1 MASILSSWVVM
12 RTGAQVI
19 RVALVHPAPEPPNPL
34 CLGPHLVP
42 GPDLQQGSNW
52 EKKRKKLE

>member
-1 MASILSSWVVM
+1 MASHSEFLGCDEDKSP
-12 RTGAQVI
+12 VI